1 MNPSE
6 TQVPAPP
13 VQPPRRGG
21 WRRVLAAIALLAT
34 GGVIGAIVTSP
45 TFGHDWYRGGPYA
58 WHRGYDDG
66 PGWRD
71 RRGWRDDDG
80 PGWRGRDSDR
90 RGWRDDGPGWRG
102 RDSDRRSWRDDGPM
116 RRGGGFGRM
125 ERAVDHVLW
134 SVDASREQRDKITT
148 ILDGAVDDLFALR
161 DRHLDGRRQIR
172 DALAASTIDRGRIE
186 ALRGEQMQLADAASR
201 RITDA
206 LTSAAEV
213 LSPEQ
218 RSQLARRID
227 RWHRWFRG

>member
-13 VQPPRRGG
+13 VQPPRRGR

-45 TFGHDWYRGGPYA
+45 TFGHDWYRGGPYG

-66 PGWRD
+66 PGWRGRDSD

-90 RGWRDDGPGWRG
+90 RGWRDDGP
-102 RDSDRRSWRDDGPM
+102 M
-116 RRGGGFGRM
+116 RRGGGFPGRM
-125 ERAVDHVLW
+125 EGMIERVLW
-134 SVDASREQRDKITT
+134 SVDASREQREKITT
-148 ILDGAVDDLFALR
+148 IVEGTVDDLFALR
-161 DRHLDGRRQIR
+161 EKHLDGRRQIR
-172 DALAASTIDRGRIE
+172 EALAAPTIDRGRIE

-201 RITDA
+201 RITDG